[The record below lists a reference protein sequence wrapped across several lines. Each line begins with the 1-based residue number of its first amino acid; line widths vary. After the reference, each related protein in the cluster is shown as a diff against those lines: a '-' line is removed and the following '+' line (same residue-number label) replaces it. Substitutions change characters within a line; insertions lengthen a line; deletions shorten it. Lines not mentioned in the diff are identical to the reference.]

1 MSAAPP
7 VPDSPVPNSPV
18 IVVPD
23 GLSCDPRTGTA
34 MAAPSF
40 VFRAVLDHV
49 ARRHR
54 ERRILVAP
62 GNRFGAVV
70 AEHEVARAWLLERGC
85 PSVETVADTPAGYID
100 TWGNAAVLRDWL
112 AARRAWPLDPCLLV
126 VAFRHARRAELCFR
140 RNGYAIA
147 AVEPVSYR
155 VEDVPI
161 VPRLF
166 YYRLPWLHRCYEAAA
181 WLRDRFRVG

>member
-1 MSAAPP
+1 MSTAALS
-7 VPDSPVPNSPV
+7 DWPV

-23 GLSCDPRTGTA
+23 GLSYDPRSCSA
-34 MAAPSF
+34 IAQPSF
-40 VFRAVLDHV
+40 VFRAVLEPV
-49 ARRHR
+49 ARHHAS
-54 ERRILVAP
+54 RRILVAP
-62 GNRFGAVV
+62 GNRFGADVS
-70 AEHEVARAWLLERGC
+70 EHEVARDWLMGHGC

-181 WLRDRFRVG
+181 WVRDRFRGG